1 MKKIGV
7 EYKGVYATRRTYVSL
22 MRQSE
27 KIKLEDIQEV
37 VGHRKSSNITDRHY
51 NLDVLEHS
59 HMIKKAEEKA
69 KIFNGIMSMV

>member
-1 MKKIGV
+1 
-7 EYKGVYATRRTYVSL
+7 

-37 VGHRKSSNITDRHY
+37 VGHKKGSNITDKHY

-69 KIFNGIMSMV
+69 SIFNDILSMA